1 MLGQTFGTT
10 LTRVAL
16 GIILIAHCYV
26 LKISTFTIAGTVGYV
41 ESIRFP
47 AIAAYLLIA
56 NHIFGGLALLIR
68 AVMRLAAWLSMTIL
82 LEATCMHLENNW
94 VFSAEGGGWES
105 AVLLVI
111 IPVGVGLGGAGRFAV
126 DNLAWMKI
134 FVSFRS
140 STQSIT
146 E

>member
-47 AIAAYLLIA
+47 AIAAYLL
-56 NHIFGGLALLIR
+56 L
-68 AVMRLAAWLSMTIL
+68 VT
-82 LEATCMHLENNW
+82 
-94 VFSAEGGGWES
+94 FSV
-105 AVLLVI
+105 VLHY
-111 IPVGVGLGGAGRFAV
+111 
-126 DNLAWMKI
+126 
-134 FVSFRS
+134 
-140 STQSIT
+140 
-146 E
+146 